1 MAFCI
6 IFFSDL
12 ISYNNFD
19 KMLPEKVNIDYS
31 KMKYK
36 FSSKFLLRQC
46 LQHKCLTDK
55 EQAPPQIC
63 CCQALKVNRTVISS
77 VRKIKAIC
85 LQKATY
91 LWIDQA
97 QLTDFTSKSNLKGV

>member
-12 ISYNNFD
+12 ISYNKNFD

-36 FSSKFLLRQC
+36 FSSKFLLRQQTAC
-46 LQHKCLTDK
+46 
-55 EQAPPQIC
+55 
-63 CCQALKVNRTVISS
+63 NIS
-77 VRKIKAIC
+77 A
-85 LQKATY
+85 
-91 LWIDQA
+91 
-97 QLTDFTSKSNLKGV
+97 